1 MLSFTAVNTT
11 TLSVPTLHP
20 FYTYQCKVA
29 AVTVGLGPYSTAVE
43 VELPEDG
50 KQVYSVPLL
59 FQIDTN
65 CFVFITFSFLT
76 APSSS
81 PVMLTFS
88 NITDTSFSLVWQNP
102 PPEDHNGIIR
112 LYFINITEEET
123 GRQFQLTSS
132 TPYILV
138 EFLHP
143 FYTYV
148 STVAASTVDVG
159 PFSPPFTVTT
169 LEAGMI

>member
-1 MLSFTAVNTT
+1 MVSKYEVRK
-11 TLSVPTLHP
+11 
-20 FYTYQCKVA
+20 YT
-29 AVTVGLGPYSTAVE
+29 
-43 VELPEDG
+43 
-50 KQVYSVPLL
+50 VYCFL
-59 FQIDTN
+59 FQIRDS
-65 CFVFITFSFLT
+65 FFFILMLT

-102 PPEDHNGIIR
+102 PPEDQNGIIR

-132 TPYILV
+132 GPRILV

-148 STVAASTVDVG
+148 CTVAASTVDVG
-159 PFSPPFTVTT
+159 PYSPPLTVTT
-169 LEAGMI
+169 LEAGMN

>member
-1 MLSFTAVNTT
+1 M
-11 TLSVPTLHP
+11 
-20 FYTYQCKVA
+20 
-29 AVTVGLGPYSTAVE
+29 
-43 VELPEDG
+43 
-50 KQVYSVPLL
+50 
-59 FQIDTN
+59 
-65 CFVFITFSFLT
+65 LT
-76 APSSS
+76 APSSP

-102 PPEDHNGIIR
+102 PPEDQNGIIR

-132 TPYILV
+132 APHILV

-148 STVAASTVDVG
+148 CTVAASTVDIG
-159 PFSPPFTVTT
+159 PYSSPFIVTT
-169 LEAGMI
+169 LEAGMN